1 MKELLFLICIPILY
15 FYPILSPTLQNFSA
29 HGAGIDLLIYLLTAH
44 QYLYI
49 AHINEPLVFFG
60 ESYNSI
66 TMTSKANFLRSCY
79 FQSQIWFADN
89 YLFCK
94 ETALLVIRAWLVYCL
109 REKIFLS
116 KNRAKLNDKC
126 IKNP

>member
-1 MKELLFLICIPILY
+1 MNEDLKNILKEIP
-15 FYPILSPTLQNFSA
+15 SPTLQNFST

-49 AHINEPLVFFG
+49 AHINEPLVFFC

-94 ETALLVIRAWLVYCL
+94 ETALLVIRAWLAYCL

-116 KNRAKLNDKC
+116 KNIGVFTEVIL
-126 IKNP
+126 I